1 MRMRTAP
8 AGAAALAAVLLFAPP
23 ALPQAERS
31 FDGEVG
37 QDAAQGLKPAP
48 TAPAAQEAPSPA
60 PAGIEGLVRAAKK
73 RTSLSVANIFT
84 SRDLWRGINWFG
96 HDPAYL
102 LGGDVKIDLT
112 PYDERERRDAWEIRL
127 HTMAALA
134 DGLKSGNEDLD
145 RYKVS
150 AALEN
155 RFYRYIDLDIGYEH
169 YGLPPFGDHDRD
181 FEELFIR
188 AGFNSLPLMKPI
200 SVPGYEKPITEIPF
214 AVHYGAYSGFSSK
227 SFALTNDRFG
237 FHGYPNNW
245 WWHNVEFN
253 LTIPFPD
260 AVPERTFGVLRCL
273 KFDSTVWIIDRPNV
287 LPGLKDGIQDT
298 EFGLALPLICDLG
311 KWSALDRCAWGLFG
325 ESKIVVEPFIRYAID
340 ARHLDRR
347 TKEWSGDDEFFGGVA
362 LACVF

>member
-1 MRMRTAP
+1 MRMRMVSAAAP
-8 AGAAALAAVLLFAPP
+8 LLAAAIILPSAAAPRDEAPRGEGAGGNAAGLEGGAAA
-23 ALPQAERS
+23 R
-31 FDGEVG
+31 
-37 QDAAQGLKPAP
+37 DAGAPAP
-48 TAPAAQEAPSPA
+48 GAL
-60 PAGIEGLVRAAKK
+60 EGWARAAKN

-188 AGFNSLPLMKPI
+188 AGFNALPLMKPI

-227 SFALTNDRFG
+227 SFAPTNDRFG

-253 LTIPFPD
+253 LAIPFPD

-273 KFDSTVWIIDRPNV
+273 KFDSTVWIIDRVNV

-311 KWSALDRCAWGLFG
+311 KWCALDRCAWGFFG